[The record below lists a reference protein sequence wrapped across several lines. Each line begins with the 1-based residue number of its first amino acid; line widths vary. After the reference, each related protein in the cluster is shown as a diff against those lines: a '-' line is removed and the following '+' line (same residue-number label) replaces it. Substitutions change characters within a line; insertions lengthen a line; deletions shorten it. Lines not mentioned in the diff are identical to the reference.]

1 MPLIPMPLI
10 IDGYNLLYVS
20 GIGAPGAGDKSFQQS
35 REKLIR
41 FLSRAIEPAELPRTT
56 VVFDAADA
64 PPGLPKTYDYDGMTM
79 QFAAEYPDADAL
91 IEELIQADHA
101 PRSLLV
107 VSSDHRLQRAARRR
121 RARVID
127 SDAWYVQACR
137 QLHARRTAR
146 DVPPAKPTGN
156 VSAAEV
162 EYWVEKFTDDA
173 LDKDKQEARDNPFPP
188 GYAEDLGEG

>member
-1 MPLIPMPLI
+1 MPLI

-20 GIGAPGAGDKSFQQS
+20 GIGAPGAGDKSFQRS

-41 FLSRAIEPAELPRTT
+41 FLARAIDPEELGRTT

-64 PPGLPKTYDYDGMTM
+64 PPGLPRTYDYDGMTVL
-79 QFAAEYPDADAL
+79 FAAEYPDADAL
-91 IEELIQADHA
+91 IEELIRADHA

-121 RARVID
+121 RARVVD
-127 SDAWYVQACR
+127 SDAWYAQACR

-146 DVPPAKPTGN
+146 AAPPTKPTGN

-173 LDKDKQEARDNPFPP
+173 LDRDAREARESPFPP
-188 GYAEDLGEG
+188 GYGEDVVDG